1 MPLQPAQV
9 IAQIQDLLTSEVTAA
24 FTPSDRV
31 DLVGIVAKAMFHGP
45 EYETATLIS
54 EAMGP
59 YQEDHA

>member
-1 MPLQPAQV
+1 MSPTPAQV
-9 IAQIQDLLTSEVTAA
+9 IAQIRKLITPEVAA
-24 FTPSDRV
+24 KFKPAQRV
-31 DLVGIVAKAMFHGP
+31 DLVTLVARAMFHGK